1 MNSQERRVFYT
12 YEHRVRQ
19 IDIRIESDPV
29 FSSRCSGLVLVG
41 VGARV
46 VIRVLLAFPAHFPRT
61 NRNVMAMQQLGTC
74 EQRH

>member
-29 FSSRCSGLVLVG
+29 FSSRCSGLVLVR

-46 VIRVLLAFPAHFPRT
+46 IVRVLLALPALLSRAHRH
-61 NRNVMAMQQLGTC
+61 VMTM
-74 EQRH
+74 